1 MIGVS
6 FALFTCLVRLNQEHR
21 PPPPH
26 LFFSNFPSVSLI
38 SISTMFIW

>member
-21 PPPPH
+21 PPPH